1 MTTWLACGCWV
12 TWGIIVVLIESGAF
26 AERTQ
31 LAIRG
36 SIAVLLLGSLA
47 IYQVKTILIVFRYN
61 HSVINDINSLEVQRL
76 MMREKKVLT
85 DTRITLAIFSLL
97 FIPTAIL
104 SVTQPSGLYAN
115 VVFPWSMAITLLNS
129 SINPLIQLW
138 RNRRLLR
145 VITESLLGRQTRPWS
160 LFGAKLNYIY
170 YFRWEYAQNRITYD
184 TLTKVS

>member
-1 MTTWLACGCWV
+1 MSCLFFLVTTWLACGCWV
-12 TWGIIVVLIESGAF
+12 TWGIIVLLIESDVF
-26 AERTQ
+26 EERTQ

-145 VITESLLGRQTRPWS
+145 VIIESLLGRQTRP
-160 LFGAKLNYIY
+160 
-170 YFRWEYAQNRITYD
+170 
-184 TLTKVS
+184 

>member
-12 TWGIIVVLIESGAF
+12 TWGIIVVLIESSVF
-26 AERTQ
+26 TERTQ

-36 SIAVLLLGSLA
+36 SIAALLLGSLA
-47 IYQVKTILIVFRYN
+47 TYQAKTILIVFRYN
-61 HSVINDINSLEVQRL
+61 HSVIGDINSLEVQRL
-76 MMREKKVLT
+76 VMREKKVLT

-104 SVTQPSGLYAN
+104 QPSGLYAN
-115 VVFPWSMAITLLNS
+115 VVFSWSVTITLLNS

-145 VITESLLGRQTRPWS
+145 VITESLLGRQTRP
-160 LFGAKLNYIY
+160 
-170 YFRWEYAQNRITYD
+170 
-184 TLTKVS
+184 